1 MRVASA
7 FWMIKGNWKGV
18 GRLYIGNFYIIKVA
32 IIYRLSKM
40 QI

>member
-1 MRVASA
+1 MRVAGV

-18 GRLYIGNFYIIKVA
+18 GHLYISNFYIIEMA

-40 QI
+40 LI